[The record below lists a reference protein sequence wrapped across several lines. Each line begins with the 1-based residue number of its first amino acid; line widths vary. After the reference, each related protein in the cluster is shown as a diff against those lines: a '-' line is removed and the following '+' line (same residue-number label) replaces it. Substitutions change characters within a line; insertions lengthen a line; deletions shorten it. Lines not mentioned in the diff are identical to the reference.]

1 MDGILPFL
9 MMLFA
14 IGGGLISLFG
24 KDKEENKPVRRA
36 ETAKPIARNE
46 ERQTSNKQTTAMED
60 YSNSKQEQLEK
71 LKSNLDVDP
80 NLYNKNGD
88 ASGNSLQEVVRLDK
102 KSTPKKKRS
111 TRISLTRSISRQ
123 GLAESIVMAEVLGA
137 PRSKKPYQNK
147 SYVRNQK

>member
-1 MDGILPFL
+1 MDGIVPFL

-24 KDKEENKPVRRA
+24 KDKEENKPVRRT
-36 ETAKPIARNE
+36 ETAKPIARSE

-60 YSNSKQEQLEK
+60 YANNKQEQLEK

-80 NLYNKNGD
+80 NLYNKNG
-88 ASGNSLQEVVRLDK
+88 ATSGNPLQQVVRLDN
-102 KSTPKKKRS
+102 KSIPKKKRS
-111 TRISLTRSISRQ
+111 KRISLTRSISRH